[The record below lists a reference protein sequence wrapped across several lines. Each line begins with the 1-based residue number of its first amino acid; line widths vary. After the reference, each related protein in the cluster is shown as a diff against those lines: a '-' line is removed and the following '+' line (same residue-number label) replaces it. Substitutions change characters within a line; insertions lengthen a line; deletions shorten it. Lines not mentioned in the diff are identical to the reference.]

1 MAQSSVKIGNFNLSL
16 TANKDTN
23 TQKSVF
29 KATNSKGATLHF
41 EAFQKPASNTS
52 SARINLDTEDED
64 IKDIFTHL
72 DTNKN
77 KKLDAN
83 ELSKS
88 KLEAIEGVTLIDNH
102 AFRSQ
107 ATRKFEASGV
117 RFQWQSPKNLLGLN
131 KSGVLDFADDIVSV
145 GTDDSGKIVT
155 FICPRVTKT
164 AKLPLGLGVSA
175 SGEVEIGQVAGRLDP
190 ITGKGTIYLDDV
202 NWKFWGSIQT
212 KTFNGVKDNGV
223 SEANAASAPVEAMS
237 GPGALIVLDN
247 ITPGAYAGQ
256 DKSKIFSSYLVK
268 AAAGTRPSQPLIQT
282 LMLGAVN
289 DIIFPGLLDKGTTLQ
304 WNIDLKSPIAVNGLS

>member
-1 MAQSSVKIGNFNLSL
+1 MAQSSVKIGNYNLSL
-16 TANKDTN
+16 AINKDSN
-23 TQKSVF
+23 LEKSVF
-29 KATNSKGATLHF
+29 KATNSKGAVLHF
-41 EAFQKPASNTS
+41 EALQKASTS
-52 SARINLDTEDED
+52 TNNAGINLDTEDED
-64 IKDIFTHL
+64 IKDIFNHL

-83 ELSKS
+83 ELGQS
-88 KLEAIEGVTLIDNH
+88 KLEAIDGVTLIDNH

-117 RFQWQSPKNLLGLN
+117 RFQWASPKNLIGLS
-131 KSGVLDFADDIVSV
+131 KSGTLDFADDIVSV

-155 FICPRVTKT
+155 FVCPRVTKT
-164 AKLPLGLGVSA
+164 AKLPLGLGTSA
-175 SGEVEIGQVAGRLDP
+175 TGEVEIGQVAGRLDP

-223 SEANAASAPVEAMS
+223 SEANAATAPVEAMAGS
-237 GPGALIVLDN
+237 GALIVLDN

-256 DKSKIFSSYLVK
+256 DNSKIFSSYLVK

-282 LMLGAVN
+282 LMLGAIN
-289 DIIFPGLLDKGTTLQ
+289 DVIFPGLLDKGTTLQ
-304 WNIDLKSPIAVNGLS
+304 WNIDLKSPIAVNGL